1 MPPQMRTRSERRQE
15 LHAEL
20 VELLGSDNVYYEPP
34 ESFKMKYPCLVYTRE
49 NMSLRR
55 ADNKIYSSETEY
67 QITYISRTPDD
78 DFIDAMIDH
87 FGDVSHSRHFVSD
100 KLHHDVFYIY
110 RK

>member
-1 MPPQMRTRSERRQE
+1 MSSLMTRSERRQE

-20 VELLGSDNVYYEPP
+20 VEILGSDNVYYEPP
-34 ESFKMKYPCLVYTRE
+34 ESFKMKYPCIVYTRE

-55 ADNKIYSSETEY
+55 ADNRIYSSETEY
-67 QITYISRTPDD
+67 QITYISRTADD
-78 DFIDAMIDH
+78 EIIDSIIDR
-87 FGDVSHSRHFVSD
+87 FGDISHSRHFVSD